1 VKQELDIFLKEIQQK
16 TAIVIGDIMLDSYLF
31 GDASRNSPEAPVK
44 IMNVKQKK
52 YKIGGAGNVACNLKK
67 LGVNTL
73 LFGLI
78 GNDRK
83 GNKIISI
90 LKENK
95 ISTDGII
102 QTTDPTTSKKRLINE
117 ENKQLLRIDEEVIN
131 YRNLNDKKKLIKLI
145 IDKIHLADLIIIQDY
160 NKGLF
165 DEKFIKKILLIG
177 QRNNIPIMVDPKELN
192 FLKYQKVKLIKPNLL
207 EAEKILNKKIII
219 TNTELKKDLK
229 KIQKKLNCEFI
240 IITLAEKGLCIY
252 GDNTFYREKGIKE
265 EIVDVTGAGDTV
277 ICLASLGFCAN
288 LKINEIAK
296 IANYAGFLSC
306 LKIGTNSIKNKDFNG
321 L

>member
-1 VKQELDIFLKEIQQK
+1 MKQELDIFLKEIQQK

-31 GDASRNSPEAPVK
+31 GDASKNSPEAPVK

-52 YKIGGAGNVACNLKK
+52 YKIGGAGNVACNFKQ

-102 QTTDPTTSKKRLINE
+102 QTTDPTTSKTRLINE
-117 ENKQLLRIDEEVIN
+117 GNKQLLRIDEEVVN

-145 IDKIHLADLIIIQDY
+145 LEKIHLANLIIIQDY

-177 QRNNIPIMVDPKELN
+177 QKNNIPIMVDPKELN

-219 TNTELKKDLK
+219 TNTELQKDLK

-277 ICLASLGFCAN
+277 ICLASLGFCVN

-306 LKIGTNSIKNKDFNG
+306 LKIGTNSIKNKDLKG

>member
-52 YKIGGAGNVACNLKK
+52 YKIGGAGNVACNFKK

-102 QTTDPTTSKKRLINE
+102 QTTDPTTSKTRLINE
-117 ENKQLLRIDEEVIN
+117 GNKQLLRIDEEVIN

-145 IDKIHLADLIIIQDY
+145 IEKIHLANLIIIQDY

-177 QRNNIPIMVDPKELN
+177 KKNNIPIMVDPKELN

-219 TNTELKKDLK
+219 TNIELQKDLK
-229 KIQKKLNCEFI
+229 KIQKKLKCEFI

-306 LKIGTNSIKNKDFNG
+306 LKIGTNSIKNKDFKG

>member
-1 VKQELDIFLKEIQQK
+1 MKQELDIFLKEIQQK

-219 TNTELKKDLK
+219 TNTELQKDLK
-229 KIQKKLNCEFI
+229 KIQKKLKCEFI

>member
-1 VKQELDIFLKEIQQK
+1 MKQELDIFLKEIQQK

-52 YKIGGAGNVACNLKK
+52 YKIGGAGNVACNFKK

-102 QTTDPTTSKKRLINE
+102 QTTDPTTSKTRLINE
-117 ENKQLLRIDEEVIN
+117 GNKQLLRIDEEVIN

-145 IDKIHLADLIIIQDY
+145 IEKIHLANLIIIQDY
-160 NKGLF
+160 NKGLL

-177 QRNNIPIMVDPKELN
+177 QKNNIPIMVDPKELN

-219 TNTELKKDLK
+219 TNIELQKDLK

-306 LKIGTNSIKNKDFNG
+306 LKIGTNSIKNKDFKG

>member
-1 VKQELDIFLKEIQQK
+1 MKQELDIFLKEIQQK